1 MISQKM
7 LAFAATACAVAA
19 APGCLSSTSATSD
32 GGSTAASGSG
42 SSSGSGSTSGAAEG
56 GGGGPMATPI
66 PPDPNGFVGPS
77 TNSLGI
83 VGAWY
88 GYGDDWGTNGAPPGD
103 CESKGMHMTSQ
114 CSSITFPPAA
124 MPGPDGGYV
133 ATFPQTT
140 PGSMCLSGTA
150 AQVVGG
156 DYSTI
161 FGIGIGFDFNN
172 MGGNKQPYAAS
183 DHKVVGFSFHI
194 AGVPAGAGV
203 RVELPTPD
211 TDPSGD
217 SWSRTITAD
226 GDYTMDLNTTATDP
240 NSLKASFSMTA
251 MQPAFDP
258 NKIESIQF
266 HIATNTMAAIM
277 VPDSSR
283 LCVSNLA
290 ALVSQ

>member
-1 MISQKM
+1 M
-7 LAFAATACAVAA
+7 TV
-19 APGCLSSTSATSD
+19 
-32 GGSTAASGSG
+32 
-42 SSSGSGSTSGAAEG
+42 
-56 GGGGPMATPI
+56 PI
-66 PPDPNGFVGPS
+66 PPDPNGYVGPS

-103 CESKGMHMTSQ
+103 CQTKGMHMQSQ
-114 CSSITFPPAA
+114 CSSISFPPAA
-124 MPGPDGGYV
+124 MAGADGGFA

-156 DYSTI
+156 DYTTI

-172 MGGNKQPYAAS
+172 VGGTKLPYKAS
-183 DHKVVGFSFHI
+183 DNKVVGFSFHI
-194 AGVPAGAGV
+194 SGVPAGAGI

-217 SWSRTITAD
+217 SWSRTITMD
-226 GDYTMDLNTTATDP
+226 GDYTMDLNTMASDP
-240 NSLKASFSMTA
+240 NSLKPSFSMSA
-251 MQPAFDP
+251 MQPSFDP

-290 ALVSQ
+290 ALVSP